1 MMRSRTA
8 PLLLVL
14 PLVLGLSACAG
25 VAART
30 AASPGPSPAATPQ
43 AGLEAL
49 GKGGIQAHPPSPIPA
64 RPTPVATDVAGAA
77 AIVRARVTGVTPRLL
92 PAAVPAGVE
101 EATVT
106 ADSSG
111 YTVQYTDDTHARTI
125 TFTSSIPLGINGP
138 HQSLA
143 PSRSGA
149 RTPTTRTSTP
159 PCPPTGPRPGG
170 PEP

>member
-77 AIVRARVTGVTPRLL
+77 AIVRARVTGVPPRLL

-111 YTVQYTDDTHARTI
+111 YTAQYTDDTHARTI
-125 TFTSSIPLGINGP
+125 TFLSSIALGINGP
-138 HQSLA
+138 HQSL
-143 PSRSGA
+143 
-149 RTPTTRTSTP
+149 RTMQFRGQNATYVIFDPTVPTTR
-159 PCPPTGPRPGG
+159 
-170 PEP
+170 